1 MSAVSIIF
9 KENDL
14 MHVST
19 TTLSC
24 QKTIWTGSW
33 DTKNECRDT
42 SIGPCKDFWS
52 ARKDEKRCI
61 LVAKAFVTTDKM

>member
-24 QKTIWTGSW
+24 QKMIWTGSW
-33 DTKNECRDT
+33 DTKNEMQRHIDWAVQRLLECQER
-42 SIGPCKDFWS
+42 
-52 ARKDEKRCI
+52 RKTLHLGREGVRHD
-61 LVAKAFVTTDKM
+61 